1 MLVTDHE
8 TRVVDESYGSKAAAW
23 RDERVGRLHTW
34 KLADPEEDD
43 GVIGEPLQ
51 KGSWFE
57 AMARSDRFSIE
68 PSFGHR
74 DRSMRVIRVMG
85 ANCDALWVGCGY

>member
-51 KGSWFE
+51 KDLGLMEWRGVTGFLLSCL
-57 AMARSDRFSIE
+57 SVIE
-68 PSFGHR
+68 TDS
-74 DRSMRVIRVMG
+74 
-85 ANCDALWVGCGY
+85 

>member
-51 KGSWFE
+51 KDLGLKQWQVMAGFLLSCLLVIE
-57 AMARSDRFSIE
+57 ADS
-68 PSFGHR
+68 
-74 DRSMRVIRVMG
+74 
-85 ANCDALWVGCGY
+85 

>member
-51 KGSWFE
+51 KDLGLKQWRGVTGFLVSCLLVIE
-57 AMARSDRFSIE
+57 A
-68 PSFGHR
+68 
-74 DRSMRVIRVMG
+74 
-85 ANCDALWVGCGY
+85 DA

>member
-1 MLVTDHE
+1 MTDHE

-43 GVIGEPLQ
+43 GVIGEPRDA
-51 KGSWFE
+51 K
-57 AMARSDRFSIE
+57 SI
-68 PSFGHR
+68 S
-74 DRSMRVIRVMG
+74 SV
-85 ANCDALWVGCGY
+85 L